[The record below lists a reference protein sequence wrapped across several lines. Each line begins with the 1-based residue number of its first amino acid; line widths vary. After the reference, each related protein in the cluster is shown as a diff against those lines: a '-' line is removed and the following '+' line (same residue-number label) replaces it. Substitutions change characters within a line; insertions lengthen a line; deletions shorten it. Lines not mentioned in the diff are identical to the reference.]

1 MNNLKTI
8 LRYVLYIVSIPLI
21 VLGSFD
27 LFVNHPEVQLAF
39 WVPGLVLIAYSLIRD
54 DLYARLR
61 LVKER

>member
-1 MNNLKTI
+1 MNNLKLM

-21 VLGSFD
+21 VMGSFD

-54 DLYARLR
+54 DLYARIR
-61 LVKER
+61 LVKGR

>member
-1 MNNLKTI
+1 MNNLKLI

-21 VLGSFD
+21 VMGSFD

-61 LVKER
+61 LVKGR